1 MVFRQKIPGAA
12 ERRASGTELRV
23 TIKNWETII
32 KVSKISKHI
41 FISDGF
47 SVKVSPIVIRAD
59 LRTILDFLFVRLD
72 WKHALDFSNLY
83 LLCDYQKGTFI
94 TYEK

>member
-47 SVKVSPIVIRAD
+47 LVKGKPIVIRAD
-59 LRTILDFLFVRLD
+59 LKTILDFLSLWLD

>member
-12 ERRASGTELRV
+12 ERRASGTELKV

-32 KVSKISKHI
+32 KASKISRHI

-47 SVKVSPIVIRAD
+47 LVKGNPIVIKAD
-59 LRTILDFLFVRLD
+59 LQTILDFLSKLLD
-72 WKHALDFSNLY
+72 WKQALNFSNLY
-83 LLCDYQKGTFI
+83 LLNHYQKGTFI
-94 TYEK
+94 TYKK

>member
-47 SVKVSPIVIRAD
+47 LVKGTPIVIRTD
-59 LRTILDFLFVRLD
+59 LQTILDFLSIRLENTL
-72 WKHALDFSNLY
+72 WILVIFTY
-83 LLCDYQKGTFI
+83 ILCDYQKGTFI